1 MHKLPGLHE
10 IFKYVHLKFT
20 VYGLK
25 HTHNFRQCSHASVGL
40 AEAHPNKSF
49 LCIYQYCQY
58 HTCKQGQL
66 QRIYV
71 ANCINFTPNINAVIM
86 HGISI
91 SSLNIAGIFCKYAI
105 FESCTADFF
114 NC

>member
-1 MHKLPGLHE
+1 MHKLPDLHE
-10 IFKYVHLKFT
+10 IFKYTHLKFT

-25 HTHNFRQCSHASVGL
+25 HTHNFCQCSHASVGL
-40 AEAHPNKSF
+40 AEARPNKSF

-58 HTCKQGQL
+58 HACKQGQL

-71 ANCINFTPNINAVIM
+71 ANCTNFTANINAVIM
-86 HGISI
+86 HGISF